1 MKRFFKFALVAL
13 ATAAVAVACQKPEQ
27 QPEKIALKGISLNK
41 PAVELA
47 IGAKE
52 TLTVKFDPENVTEKP
67 TIEWSSSAP
76 AVATVA
82 EGEVTAVAAGEATI
96 TAKAG
101 SFTATCKVTVKGEE
115 QPQPGDFTSPDWAN
129 IGAITNGNHTFKF
142 TKDDKYAYFFSES
155 WLCLLCL

>member
-115 QPQPGDFTSPDWAN
+115 QPLQRPAHSPQPVR
-129 IGAITNGNHTFKF
+129 
-142 TKDDKYAYFFSES
+142 
-155 WLCLLCL
+155 LQ